1 MSNSHNIRNNGP
13 VLLLLQTR
21 LRHCNYFLSSVA
33 TDGNDGHGFK
43 LQKILHP
50 FIYVFILL
58 HGKMPTCENYKP
70 FAGSSINK

>member
-1 MSNSHNIRNNGP
+1 M
-13 VLLLLQTR
+13 VQF
-21 LRHCNYFLSSVA
+21 CCYFRQDSGIETISSSSVA

-58 HGKMPTCENYKP
+58 QGKMPTCENYKP

>member
-1 MSNSHNIRNNGP
+1 MVQFCCYFRQDSGIETVSCR
-13 VLLLLQTR
+13 LLLR
-21 LRHCNYFLSSVA
+21 MA
-33 TDGNDGHGFK
+33 MMNDGHGFK

-58 HGKMPTCENYKP
+58 QGKMPTCENYKP